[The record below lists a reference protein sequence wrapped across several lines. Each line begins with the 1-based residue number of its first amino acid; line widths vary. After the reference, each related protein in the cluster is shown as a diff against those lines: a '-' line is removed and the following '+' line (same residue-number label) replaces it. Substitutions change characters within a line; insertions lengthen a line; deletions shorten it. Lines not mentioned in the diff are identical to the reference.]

1 MGEFINNNSA
11 LLLLI
16 AFAGIVLLLG
26 WDHRRSKRALAII
39 AVVTLV
45 LAAGYMQARIEAS
58 DIESAASLD
67 AAIGG
72 GTPVVMEVFSNT

>member
-1 MGEFINNNSA
+1 MGDFINNNSA

-16 AFAGIVLLLG
+16 ACAGTVLLLG
-26 WDHRRSKRALAII
+26 WDRRRSKRALAII

-58 DIESAASLD
+58 DIESVASLD
-67 AAIGG
+67 ATLDG